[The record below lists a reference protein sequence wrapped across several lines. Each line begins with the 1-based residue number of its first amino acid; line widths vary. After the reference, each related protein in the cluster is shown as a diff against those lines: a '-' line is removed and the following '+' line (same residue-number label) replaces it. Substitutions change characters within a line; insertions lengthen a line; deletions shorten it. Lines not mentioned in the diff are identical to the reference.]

1 MLFASYSAIFWDGN
15 APVTLHRCVRQ
26 NLVSELGHQYTVHV
40 ANFAVVSWKLQQS
53 EKVVGFSR
61 GGGDMLNTAEFDS
74 LHQFLDST
82 PVELAT
88 TLRR

>member
-53 EKVVGFSR
+53 EKVVGFSW
-61 GGGDMLNTAEFDS
+61 GGYAQ
-74 LHQFLDST
+74 H
-82 PVELAT
+82 
-88 TLRR
+88 R